1 MHHSLCVFIF
11 CFFMVAFSSA
21 TYQEGKSMHYS
32 VPKATIKVF
41 PSKGFSVSIPDS
53 PGLSLFAF
61 HGKINSKLGLLEGG
75 TFSKDVSQPVDGLWT
90 FRDDATKLK
99 VGDVINYW
107 LFVEKDKLGYRQDL
121 QTFVVEGKTI
131 SYIDINSFVFACKS
145 FTVPSLWRRY
155 FFLE

>member
-1 MHHSLCVFIF
+1 MHHNVCFLFFCSLLVVFG
-11 CFFMVAFSSA
+11 SA
-21 TYQEGKSMHYS
+21 RKHERKLMQYS

-61 HGKINSKLGLLEGG
+61 HGKVNSELGQLEGG
-75 TFSKDVSQPVDGLWT
+75 TYSKDILQPENGLWT
-90 FRDDATKLK
+90 FTDDSSKLV

-121 QTFVVEGKTI
+121 QKFVVEGKI
-131 SYIDINSFVFACKS
+131 SS
-145 FTVPSLWRRY
+145 PR
-155 FFLE
+155 FLLTSY